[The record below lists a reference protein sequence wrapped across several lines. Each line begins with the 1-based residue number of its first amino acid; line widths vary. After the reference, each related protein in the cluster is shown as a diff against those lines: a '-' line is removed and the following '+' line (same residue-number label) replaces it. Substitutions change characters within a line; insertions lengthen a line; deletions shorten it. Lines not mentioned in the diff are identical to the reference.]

1 MPSGVL
7 EESPTR
13 KKVKKKNI
21 SQVFWFFFQCTS
33 DKEKKNL
40 TALLHCYQLTLP
52 TKALNVLL
60 S

>member
-21 SQVFWFFFQCTS
+21 SQVFCFFSVPQI
-33 DKEKKNL
+33 KKKKSY
-40 TALLHCYQLTLP
+40 CSSS
-52 TKALNVLL
+52 LL
-60 S
+60 STDIAN

>member
-21 SQVFWFFFQCTS
+21 SQFFCFFQCTS
-33 DKEKKNL
+33 DKEKKNI
-40 TALLHCYQLTLP
+40 LLFFFTVI
-52 TKALNVLL
+52 N
-60 S
+60 